1 MSKTIGKFCVIL
13 ERKNAFDSCKIL
25 KDRSY
30 ETWLKD
36 LLLMV
41 EIRGQALM
49 FRRTVGPKNGKGY
62 LHRMNT
68 KERMRI
74 YLLEVSDIGSKT
86 MLQR

>member
-1 MSKTIGKFCVIL
+1 MSKTIGIFCIML
-13 ERKNAFDSCKIL
+13 KRKTYFASCKIL

-41 EIRGQALM
+41 EIRGQSLM
-49 FRRTVGPKNGKGY
+49 FRRTVVPKHGKGSI
-62 LHRMNT
+62 HRMNM
-68 KERMRI
+68 KEGMRI